1 MIYVMS
7 FLHLQN
13 VKNLITF
20 FINLM
25 NLIMF
30 KIINMLHHLMV
41 MIFIFIIKVLI
52 KFMVNPL

>member
-13 VKNLITF
+13 VKNLIAF
-20 FINLM
+20 FINLI

-30 KIINMLHHLMV
+30 KIANMLHHLMV
-41 MIFIFIIKVLI
+41 MTFIFIIKVLI
-52 KFMVNPL
+52 KIMVNPL